1 MLTWLSQVTLGM
13 CLIGAVTWFRGAIVI
28 TAQIIGA
35 IASSAVVSA
44 LFPGPF
50 SVKTNLSTDTSIVRG
65 LFIEMFLTAELV
77 FTIFMLAAE
86 KHQATFIAPIGIGL
100 ALFVCELC
108 GVYYTGGSLN
118 PARSFGPAVII
129 GDWKGYHW
137 IYWVGPFL
145 GSLVAVAFYKLIKAL
160 EFETVNPGSEVA
172 KKEAEKFVDEDNL
185 PKDLAAATGRA
196 PSNAGLAGI
205 GEEQKQDAESIKTA
219 STLNPNTTTGYMYS
233 PNATSSN
240 IDATGANYV
249 GPAGV
254 GLGGINGQNR
264 YDPTASGVRYDPTA
278 TAARATNLTG
288 QPGRNRYEGDH
299 MV

>member
-1 MLTWLSQVTLGM
+1 M
-13 CLIGAVTWFRGAIVI
+13 CLIGAVTWFRGAIVV
-28 TAQIIGA
+28 TAQIVGA

-50 SVKTNLSTDTSIVRG
+50 SVKTTLSPDTSIVRG

-118 PARSFGPAVII
+118 PARSFGPAVIV
-129 GDWKGYHW
+129 GGWKGYHW
-137 IYWVGPFL
+137 IYWVGPAL
-145 GSLVAVAFYKLIKAL
+145 GALVAVAFYKLIKAL
-160 EFETVNPGSEVA
+160 EFETVNPGTEA
-172 KKEAEKFVDEDNL
+172 HEKEAQKFVDEEAL
-185 PKDLAAATGRA
+185 PEHLAVATGRA

-205 GEEQKQDAESIKTA
+205 GGEKLDADSIKTA
-219 STLNPNTTTGYMYS
+219 STLNNNNIPTHTYS
-233 PNATSSN
+233 PPAVGDLGGMNGTNRIASSHN
-240 IDATGANYV
+240 IHNNNVGANYV

-254 GLGGINGQNR
+254 SLGGVSGQNR
-264 YDPTASGVRYDPTA
+264 YDPEA

-288 QPGRNRYEGDH
+288 EPGRYRYENDNR
-299 MV
+299 V